1 MDSKEI
7 YAKVQEHYGLA
18 AKGANHEYGYT
29 VAKAFGYTG
38 EELAN
43 TPQGANLGL
52 SCGNPLVLAKLKE
65 GEIVIDLGSG
75 AGFDVFLAAKRV
87 GPNGKVIGVDM
98 NKEMLERAILNKE
111 KVGAENVSF
120 VESTITAIALAD
132 QTADCIIS
140 NCVINLVPEQE
151 KQLVFN
157 ETFRLLKPGGR
168 LAISDILTKKILPE
182 EILKS
187 MALYVGCISGASSV
201 ECYGK
206 YLQQAGFRHV
216 LITDNNHDLNV
227 YSDTRKDG
235 KNNNPCCGPETDKIP
250 SSCDGNTGGV
260 DSSKTCSSGPKA
272 INFNEWAGSYQI
284 YAVKTSD

>member
-1 MDSKEI
+1 
-7 YAKVQEHYGLA
+7 
-18 AKGANHEYGYT
+18 
-29 VAKAFGYTG
+29 
-38 EELAN
+38 
-43 TPQGANLGL
+43 
-52 SCGNPLVLAKLKE
+52 
-65 GEIVIDLGSG
+65 
-75 AGFDVFLAAKRV
+75 
-87 GPNGKVIGVDM
+87 
-98 NKEMLERAILNKE
+98 
-111 KVGAENVSF
+111 
-120 VESTITAIALAD
+120 
-132 QTADCIIS
+132 
-140 NCVINLVPEQE
+140 VINLVPEQE

-206 YLQQAGFRHV
+206 YLQQAGFRRKGPLPNPMMQKAVILILSLLGADV

-272 INFNEWAGSYQI
+272 INFNEWAGMHFSRPPRGLACFGI
-284 YAVKTSD
+284 R